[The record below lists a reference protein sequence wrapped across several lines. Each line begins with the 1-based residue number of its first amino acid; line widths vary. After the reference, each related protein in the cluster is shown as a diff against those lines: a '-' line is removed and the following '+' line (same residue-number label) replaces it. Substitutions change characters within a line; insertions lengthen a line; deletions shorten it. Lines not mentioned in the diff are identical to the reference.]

1 MGPNTAT
8 CSLPKTTSL
17 NSICDYPVIPLTVKK
32 VDDSDHGSTSAAQQ
46 ARGEDVSSAENLYA
60 KEDMILNKVIKDHNV
75 HLGGSS
81 IGRGFRRAARYY
93 LRQKAPQLAGEITKE
108 IQHLEMDDLLPG
120 VMPRVEEPFYV
131 CDLGAVVAQYYQW
144 KKHFPRVEPFY
155 AVKCN
160 PDRAIVKTLARLGA
174 NFDCASRNEINL
186 VLGASRELG
195 LEKTPEI
202 IFANPCKP
210 RTHIIEAV
218 CKGVRMMTFDNV
230 DEVEKCAKISKKI
243 ELILRIITD
252 DSGSQCRLSSKFGAP
267 KARWRVLLAAA
278 KRHGLAVVGVS
289 FHVGSGCR
297 DSSRYDLAL
306 KDAKELFEMA
316 ERDYGFEMKILDI
329 GGGFPGET
337 HSLWNPVD
345 IIDPTVK
352 RINGEMVETVI
363 DDQLDDVAEAED
375 DDDKKEGLEKDFE
388 EDESKPLMFFQ
399 DIADHV
405 SPKID
410 EIFPVSTNVRVIAEP
425 GRYLVAASCTLVASV
440 TSVRNNA
447 IGEDEEILGISDKVA
462 AKGLDSLTRGEERE
476 IVDSQS
482 NPEHAVIGTIVEEL
496 QSYSKLYTS
505 QNLVQQEVDVWT
517 DKSDVGMLE
526 APDPSEVH
534 DAFREQSHTAEGMS
548 LGIIA
553 ECLEE
558 VDRPRS
564 MSMSSL
570 NHSRSRSNSIETSK
584 GVTGLEED
592 FMNSV
597 LSIAAA
603 GEAAV
608 SGVVIQAVADSAPY
622 QDDFAYYLNDGVYGA
637 FNNLM
642 FDHASVRPR
651 LLRNTPSKSHRV
663 VVVSDESQQQFCL
676 EDTDDD
682 EDINHN
688 GKNNDL
694 FSSTIFGPTC
704 DSIDVISR
712 SVLLPKLAIGDWLY
726 FQNMGA
732 YTCAAAS
739 DFNGFT
745 PTNKFYV
752 CSMQP
757 EEFEID
763 GQ

>member
-1 MGPNTAT
+1 MTVET
-8 CSLPKTTSL
+8 CPIPKTTSL
-17 NSICDYPVIPLTVKK
+17 NSICDYPVIPLQVKK
-32 VDDSDHGSTSAAQQ
+32 IDDSDHGQQ
-46 ARGEDVSSAENLYA
+46 THGEDVSSAENIYA
-60 KEDMILNKVIKDHNV
+60 KEEMMLSQVLKEFNV

-81 IGRGFRRAARYY
+81 IGRGFRRAARYF
-93 LRQKAPQLAGEITKE
+93 LRQKAPQLAGEVTKE
-108 IQHLEMDDLLPG
+108 IQHLQLDDLLPG

-131 CDLGAVVAQYYQW
+131 CDLGVVVAQYYQW
-144 KKHFPRVEPFY
+144 KKHFLRVEPFY

-186 VLGASRELG
+186 VLRVSRELK
-195 LEKTPEI
+195 LDKMPEI

-218 CKGVRMMTFDNV
+218 CNGVRMMTFDNV
-230 DEVEKCAKISKKI
+230 AEVEKCAKISKKI

-267 KARWRVLLAAA
+267 KVRWRILLAAA

-306 KDAKELFEMA
+306 QDAKELFKMA
-316 ERDYGFEMKILDI
+316 ERDFGFQMKILDI

-337 HSLWNPVD
+337 HSLWNPID
-345 IIDPTVK
+345 HIDPTVK
-352 RINGEMVETVI
+352 IINGEMVETVK
-363 DDQLDDVAEAED
+363 DDQLDDVAELED
-375 DDDKKEGLEKDFE
+375 DDEVIQKEGLEKGFD
-388 EDESKPLMFFQ
+388 EDASKPLMFFQ

-410 EIFPVSTNVRVIAEP
+410 EIFPVNEGVRVIAEP
-425 GRYLVAASCTLVASV
+425 GRYLVAAACTLVASV
-440 TSVRNNA
+440 ISVRNNV
-447 IGEDEEILGISDKVA
+447 IGSEGEQLEPISDRAA

-482 NPEHAVIGTIVEEL
+482 NPEHSVIGTIVEEL

-505 QNLVQQEVDVWT
+505 QNLVMQEVDTWT
-517 DKSDVGMLE
+517 DRSDVGMLE
-526 APDPSEVH
+526 APEPCEVR
-534 DAFREQSHTAEGMS
+534 DAFREQSHTAEGVS
-548 LGIIA
+548 LGIVA

-558 VDRPRS
+558 IDRPRS
-564 MSMSSL
+564 MSTSNL
-570 NHSRSRSNSIETSK
+570 GLSRSRSNSIEASK
-584 GVTGLEED
+584 NVTGTMDD
-592 FMNSV
+592 FTNCV

-663 VVVSDESQQQFCL
+663 VEAKETQQFCL
-676 EDTDDD
+676 EDSSDDD
-682 EDINHN
+682 EGGN
-688 GKNNDL
+688 GNNDL
-694 FSSTIFGPTC
+694 YSSTIFGPTC

-712 SVLLPKLAIGDWLY
+712 SVLLPKLLIGDWLY

-739 DFNGFT
+739 GFNGFT
-745 PTNKFYV
+745 PTKKFYV
-752 CSMQP
+752 CSLQP
-757 EEFEID
+757 EEFEENNNLSR
-763 GQ
+763 